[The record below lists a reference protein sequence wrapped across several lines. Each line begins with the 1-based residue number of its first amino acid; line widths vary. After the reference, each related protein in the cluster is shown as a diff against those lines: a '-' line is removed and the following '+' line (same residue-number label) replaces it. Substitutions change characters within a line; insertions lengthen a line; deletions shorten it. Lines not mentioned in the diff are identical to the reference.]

1 MKTIKMRNIDV
12 VPVFNFLGDL
22 ELVGQASRGRTKF
35 NSRLEEKNKE
45 YMEDLKVIQKE
56 YFEVDEAGELKQK
69 GDKLIPLENLTDEDR
84 KVLNER
90 VKELQEETVEVSF
103 TEYSTKYEAMFKKLD
118 KWEEPLKGQD
128 AYAYDLLMTAYEE
141 NEEKKKE
148 TK

>member
-1 MKTIKMRNIDV
+1 MKNSDV
-12 VPVFNFLGDL
+12 VPVFSFLGDL

-56 YFEVDEAGELKQK
+56 YFKTDDAGELKQK
-69 GDKLIPLENLTDEDR
+69 DDKLIPLDDLTDDDK

-90 VKELQEETVEVSF
+90 VKELQDETVEISF
-103 TEYSTKYEAMFKKLD
+103 TEYSTKYEAMFKELD
-118 KWEEPLKGQD
+118 KLEIPLKGQD

-141 NEEKKKE
+141 NEEKEKE
-148 TK
+148 NE

>member
-1 MKTIKMRNIDV
+1 MRNIDV

-45 YMEDLKVIQKE
+45 YLEDLKVIQKE

-69 GDKLIPLENLTDEDR
+69 DDKLIPLDNLTDEDK

-128 AYAYDLLMTAYEE
+128 AYSYDLLMTAYEE
-141 NEEKKKE
+141 NEEKEKE
-148 TK
+148 NE

>member
-45 YMEDLKVIQKE
+45 YLEDLKVIQKE

-69 GDKLIPLENLTDEDR
+69 DDKLIPLDNLTDED
-84 KVLNER
+84 KKALNER

-103 TEYSTKYEAMFKKLD
+103 TEYSIKYEAMFKKLD

-128 AYAYDLLMTAYEE
+128 AYSYDLLMTAYEE
-141 NEEKKKE
+141 NEEKEKE
-148 TK
+148 NE